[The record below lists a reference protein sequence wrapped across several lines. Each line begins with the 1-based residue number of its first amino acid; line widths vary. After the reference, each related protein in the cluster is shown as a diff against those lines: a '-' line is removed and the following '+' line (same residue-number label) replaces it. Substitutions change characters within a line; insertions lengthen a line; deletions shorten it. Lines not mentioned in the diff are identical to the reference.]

1 LGSAWALEA
10 ADELTHRGL
19 ETAVLHVSTIKP
31 LDQDAIGSFCGSY
44 DVVNTFENHSRTGSL
59 GTAVAEV
66 LAESGSRTRLR
77 RLEVPDAWADRWTT
91 SLGLDAVSART
102 LADCPSRRVHRA
114 GRCRGH
120 GETARTDRLPV
131 TQQCAFLGLIML
143 RLTSCSLPRGR

>member
-1 LGSAWALEA
+1 M
-10 ADELTHRGL
+10 
-19 ETAVLHVSTIKP
+19 LHVSTIKP

-44 DVVNTFENHSRTGSL
+44 DVVNTLENHSRTGSL

-77 RLEVPDAWADRWTT
+77 RLGVPDAWAPAGSLDHIRGE
-91 SLGLDAVSART
+91 LGLDAVSART
-102 LADCPSRRVHRA
+102 LAVCPSRRVRRA